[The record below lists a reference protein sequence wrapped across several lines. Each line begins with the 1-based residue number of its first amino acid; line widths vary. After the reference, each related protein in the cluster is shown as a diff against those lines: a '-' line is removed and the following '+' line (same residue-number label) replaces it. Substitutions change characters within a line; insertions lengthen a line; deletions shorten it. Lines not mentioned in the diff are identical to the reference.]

1 MTIEDNEDSRMM
13 RMLKKLK
20 MRGRLVLHEKSAKEG
35 AGAFPDAKEETPHQ
49 THHLDCNDDNGNDD
63 DKKKLMIMMVMLND
77 NI

>member
-1 MTIEDNEDSRMM
+1 MM
-13 RMLKKLK
+13 RMLKKLM
-20 MRGRLVLHEKSAKEG
+20 MRGRLGLHEEPAKEG

-49 THHLDCNDDNGNDD
+49 THHLDCNNGNDD